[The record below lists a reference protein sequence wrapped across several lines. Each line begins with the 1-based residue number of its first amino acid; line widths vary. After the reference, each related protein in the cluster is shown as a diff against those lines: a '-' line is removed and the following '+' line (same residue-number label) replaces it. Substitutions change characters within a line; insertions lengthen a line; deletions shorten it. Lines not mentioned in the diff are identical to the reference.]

1 MRKVV
6 FTDLDGTLLDRL
18 SYSYDQTLE
27 AISLLHNKRIPI
39 VFCSAKTR
47 AEQEAYRQELS
58 IKDPFIVEN
67 GGAIFVPRD
76 YFPFRFNHHKTAN
89 DYLVIELGISHQR
102 VREVLKRI
110 QAEVG
115 CHIKC
120 FEDMS
125 AEEIAKDT
133 GLNLRFAALA
143 KQREYDET
151 FKIEDTQEKTKAVL
165 DKIEEAGLTY
175 SHGGRYYSAMAGN
188 DKGKATRILIELF
201 GRKLA
206 KIETIGI
213 GDSQN
218 DVSMLKA
225 VDMPVL
231 VQKAESLW
239 EEVNLA
245 NMYKVEAVGPQGW
258 SRAIHELIGG

>member
-1 MRKVV
+1 M
-6 FTDLDGTLLDRL
+6 
-18 SYSYDQTLE
+18 
-27 AISLLHNKRIPI
+27 
-39 VFCSAKTR
+39 
-47 AEQEAYRQELS
+47 
-58 IKDPFIVEN
+58 
-67 GGAIFVPRD
+67 
-76 YFPFRFNHHKTAN
+76 
-89 DYLVIELGISHQR
+89 
-102 VREVLKRI
+102 KRI

-151 FKIEDTQEKTKAVL
+151 FKIEDTREKIKAVL
-165 DKIEEAGLTY
+165 DKIEEAGLSY
-175 SHGGRYYSAMAGN
+175 SHGGKYYSAMAGS

-245 NMYKVEAVGPQGW
+245 NMYKVEAVGPQGC